1 MHLGKMPPMVRLD
14 HKLQGVEKVLDF
26 VPNQYEV
33 TSFKNQMGG
42 PTMRALVIGV
52 VSALALSGAAFA
64 QQQQL
69 GTADQAKTMLL
80 KAVAA
85 VKADELVALEM
96 FNKGDGGFREGDLYP
111 FCFRISDGKTVASPR
126 AVLSGTDVRTLKDST
141 GKMYGPDLYAAGQ
154 KPEGQLTEVSYMFPK
169 PGTMAPPF
177 QKVSFVTRANN
188 EIACGVGYYK

>member
-1 MHLGKMPPMVRLD
+1 MVRLD